1 MESYVTPDRMYAVVP
16 WTDKKFVLIYNGTQL
31 EDFDS
36 IDEAKEYIKK
46 HKSKVKKPR
55 RQRVKKTNSASL
67 TEFTDKKTK

>member
-16 WTDKKFVLIYNGTQL
+16 WTDKKFVLIYNGIQL
-31 EDFDS
+31 EDFNS